1 MSDLKVTDTTVPGVL
16 DYLKKGEWLVPEFQR
31 DFVWTTEQVSGLVQ
45 SILEARPIG
54 MVTLWEQG
62 ETDQVPLERISVPD
76 QDPTTKQSSFT
87 YFGDQSVVA
96 NKRYALLDG
105 RQRCSAIAMA
115 FGGFRPAHGT
125 YRYAGRYFLDV
136 KQIDTRKRVRF
147 IRESEIKKLKLDV
160 DNNCVAQGLFPL
172 ASSIDGESV
181 LAQWMR
187 YLQSIGRP
195 ENYPDAQLPE
205 SQELNKRNRIL
216 QSAFE
221 GIVNTKLAV
230 YSVPDKY
237 GLADICDIFE
247 TLNTTGTKVSPVDLI
262 HSMLYAE
269 TFNSPGGAFLL
280 RDWIDELGDNEGAI
294 GWAKRDERPELI
306 AQIVTACYVAALAK
320 DPPRAFGSKV
330 DAITSVKSSD
340 LLSTPASMWKKVG
353 SNTESLASFIGSGQ
367 KAIAGGYFPWNACP
381 YPISMAIYVGLRWHE
396 RFDAPDLHPW
406 NVTDLD
412 ALFRAF
418 FWRNALTRRYDQGF
432 LSQVGTDLQ
441 HLRSILM
448 TRHNFDS
455 GSQWAESANA
465 ALNPLFEY
473 PTPSKEQLVEDLT
486 DGQLS
491 GAFQK
496 ALILPLLAT
505 ATSDLVDPDLKLTFP
520 TSQPVELHHI
530 FPKEWCKNN
539 KQGELAAILDKVQAG
554 KDWPNS
560 IANLMPL
567 SGKSNNAW
575 KQKIP
580 EQFLVEKGISF
591 QPNEA
596 IFKSLFI
603 DADAFQL
610 LAQGTQGIPE
620 FWNKRANTI
629 ADFLIRRTTVSF
641 L

>member
-465 ALNPLFEY
+465 
-473 PTPSKEQLVEDLT
+473 SVR
-486 DGQLS
+486 
-491 GAFQK
+491 
-496 ALILPLLAT
+496 I
-505 ATSDLVDPDLKLTFP
+505 
-520 TSQPVELHHI
+520 
-530 FPKEWCKNN
+530 
-539 KQGELAAILDKVQAG
+539 
-554 KDWPNS
+554 PN
-560 IANLMPL
+560 
-567 SGKSNNAW
+567 
-575 KQKIP
+575 
-580 EQFLVEKGISF
+580 
-591 QPNEA
+591 
-596 IFKSLFI
+596 
-603 DADAFQL
+603 
-610 LAQGTQGIPE
+610 T
-620 FWNKRANTI
+620 
-629 ADFLIRRTTVSF
+629 
-641 L
+641 